1 MKKSDENIQ
10 KLQLENAEMEIEHD
24 KKQRILKVLREKA
37 KRIEKQ
43 RTAVQKYHDFLE
55 EVRLNNPDQY
65 GSIMA
70 IIDRHKTLQELQL
83 KLKNELQRKEN
94 DLNAKRNYLIQ
105 FENDKSTL
113 IMQLNNEIANLK
125 KKSEL
130 IDDERNKLKNQ
141 EQENSTQQF
150 EKITQLS
157 RILMAIDHLEGF
169 CKYKKL
175 KFDRAEAV
183 VGLNYDAVNMQNDK
197 DKKEN
202 FEEIIN
208 KGQFNSYSDRTE
220 VALSQITMI
229 G

>member
-1 MKKSDENIQ
+1 
-10 KLQLENAEMEIEHD
+10 
-24 KKQRILKVLREKA
+24 
-37 KRIEKQ
+37 
-43 RTAVQKYHDFLE
+43 
-55 EVRLNNPDQY
+55 
-65 GSIMA
+65 
-70 IIDRHKTLQELQL
+70 
-83 KLKNELQRKEN
+83 
-94 DLNAKRNYLIQ
+94 
-105 FENDKSTL
+105 
-113 IMQLNNEIANLK
+113 MQLNNEIANLK

-229 G
+229 GQYLRDLKVIKESVMQEQKLKDKGGADKPKLAEIEEAPLAVQEE